1 MTQKDFIVRQ
11 IEVFT
16 EALARALALRD
27 DRQYE
32 AAAVMLEGLSE
43 RFLGLGLPTLRT
55 LSPESLAALWSMGGE
70 LDTERSEM
78 ASEILR
84 VARSLDQGGGAMAA
98 EMG

>member
-1 MTQKDFIVRQ
+1 MTQKDYIVRQ
-11 IEVFT
+11 IEAFT
-16 EALARALALRD
+16 EVLARALALRD

-43 RFLGLGLPTLRT
+43 RFLGLGLATLRT

-84 VARSLDQGGGAMAA
+84 VARSLDQRGDVMADD
-98 EMG
+98 E